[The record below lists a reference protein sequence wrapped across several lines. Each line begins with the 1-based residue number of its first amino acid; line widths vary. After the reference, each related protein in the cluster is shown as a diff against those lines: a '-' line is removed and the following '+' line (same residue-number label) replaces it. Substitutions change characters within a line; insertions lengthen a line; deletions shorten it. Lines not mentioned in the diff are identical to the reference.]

1 MYQLMADWG
10 HPASLPSLLDM
21 IYLPTH
27 LLEFLTTDV
36 AVIAHTLFMRLL
48 TQW

>member
-21 IYLPTH
+21 IASLHTCP
-27 LLEFLTTDV
+27 EFLTTDV

-48 TQW
+48 TRW